1 MEKESSTISTVDLE
15 SLDLN
20 VTGESGES
28 ELAVSVSSTS
38 ESSNITTK
46 NKKVPELNQDQKQL
60 ATVLSQFGLEFYKI
74 LTGCF
79 LLFFVPQECGDSACT
94 MGDIAKFESPYY
106 QGALYFNG
114 ATFLA
119 FMVLYGAELNREHT
133 LIKYLDV
140 NVAKARDNE
149 SVGEELAKLDEKKR
163 DEVTYNRILYN
174 NVGKVCTLMFIV
186 NSIVSGMNMYQH
198 QLGSKT
204 TSVFLTNV
212 LFTATKLGNIYGI
225 VTADRNI
232 FYSAYMTRKVQFND
246 VDPDHIE
253 IEHQQTKSG
262 EGEGAEVEEI

>member
-1 MEKESSTISTVDLE
+1 MEKESPSSSVVDLE

-20 VTGESGES
+20 LSGNENEGA
-28 ELAVSVSSTS
+28 ELAIHEPSTS
-38 ESSNITTK
+38 
-46 NKKVPELNQDQKQL
+46 NKSVLPELNQDQKQL
-60 ATVLSQFGLEFYKI
+60 ATVISQFALEFYKI

-79 LLFFVPQECGDSACT
+79 LLFFVPQECGQDSACT
-94 MGDIAKFESPYY
+94 MGDIVKFESHYY

-119 FMVLYGAELNREHT
+119 FMVLYGAELKREHT

-140 NVAKARDNE
+140 NVSKARDNE
-149 SVGEELAKLDEKKR
+149 SVGAELAKLDEKKR

-174 NVGKVCTLMFIV
+174 NVGKVCTLMFIA

-246 VDPDHIE
+246 VDPDHNESESE
-253 IEHQQTKSG
+253 ISKSG
-262 EGEGAEVEEI
+262 EEQKQEAEVEEI